1 MKARP
6 TKGRSKVIS
15 HGKKPPEGGV
25 TKGKMPKETTFQK
38 DGCQLHFFPG
48 RWFPSSTGR
57 WHSIRIVTFDPQSEE

>member
-38 DGCQLHFFPG
+38 ELKKWP
-48 RWFPSSTGR
+48 PK
-57 WHSIRIVTFDPQSEE
+57 VT